1 MVASRAASWLRILD
15 IGSVICF
22 MVLYFFHV
30 DGKCL
35 FMWIANA
42 LYSIVLIRDYRKIV
56 MLVDFVL
63 QNVNGQWMPPVF
75 FFVFLLIISDGCWV
89 NLSPIMDSSDG

>member
-15 IGSVICF
+15 IGSVICY

-63 QNVNGQWMPPVF
+63 QNVNGQWMCPVF
-75 FFVFLLIISDGCWV
+75 FFSTHHQ
-89 NLSPIMDSSDG
+89 

>member
-1 MVASRAASWLRILD
+1 
-15 IGSVICF
+15 
-22 MVLYFFHV
+22 MVLYCVHV
-30 DGKCL
+30 DG
-35 FMWIANA
+35 ND
-42 LYSIVLIRDYRKIV
+42 LYSIALIRDYRKIV

>member
-1 MVASRAASWLRILD
+1 
-15 IGSVICF
+15 
-22 MVLYFFHV
+22 
-30 DGKCL
+30 
-35 FMWIANA
+35 MWIANA

-75 FFVFLLIISDGCWV
+75 FLFFY
-89 NLSPIMDSSDG
+89 SSSVTGVG